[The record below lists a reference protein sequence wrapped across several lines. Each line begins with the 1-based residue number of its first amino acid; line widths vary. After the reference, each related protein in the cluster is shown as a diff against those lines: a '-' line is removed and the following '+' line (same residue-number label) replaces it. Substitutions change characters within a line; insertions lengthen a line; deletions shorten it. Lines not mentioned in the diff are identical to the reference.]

1 MYQPVALFIG
11 LRYMRGEPRPL
22 RAVCFLA
29 FHHRH
34 YAGVMA
40 LVTVLSVM
48 NGFEKDLENNI
59 LGLMPQA
66 LVTSPQ
72 DRSTR
77 SSCRPRMQ
85 KLQALVTSP
94 QGSVN
99 PQQLPA
105 SRCRS
110 CRASRASHR

>member
-11 LRYMRGEPRPL
+11 LRYMRGEPRDRF

-34 YAGVMA
+34 YAGGDGVGHCA
-40 LVTVLSVM
+40 V
-48 NGFEKDLENNI
+48 GDERIRKDLENNI
-59 LGLMPQA
+59 SGLMPQA
-66 LVTSPQ
+66 LI
-72 DRSTR
+72 
-77 SSCRPRMQ
+77 
-85 KLQALVTSP
+85 TSP

-105 SRCRS
+105 SEVRS
-110 CRASRASHR
+110 CGASRALRR